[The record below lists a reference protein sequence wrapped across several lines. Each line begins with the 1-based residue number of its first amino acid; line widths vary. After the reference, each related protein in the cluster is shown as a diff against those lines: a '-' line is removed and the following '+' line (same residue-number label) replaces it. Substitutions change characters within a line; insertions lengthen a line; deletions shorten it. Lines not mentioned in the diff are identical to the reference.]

1 MRVFRP
7 TPDPEVLNKGLRT
20 GQRTEDRCAM
30 RPNPAQDI
38 LVFLTKPAWPTGLFW
53 LLLLGSV
60 AVAIVVAARQP
71 SLRTPA

>member
-1 MRVFRP
+1 M
-7 TPDPEVLNKGLRT
+7 
-20 GQRTEDRCAM
+20 Q
-30 RPNPAQDI
+30 PNPAQDI

-71 SLRTPA
+71 SLRTRGDMALWLLAASSA